1 MVGIES
7 TKPIMK
13 MGMPVV
19 TRPMTTTVI
28 ISAGRSAQLILM
40 VLSRMLKRIRQ
51 QKEKPTAMG
60 KNDQVISEEP
70 RTQMA

>member
-1 MVGIES
+1 
-7 TKPIMK
+7 

-28 ISAGRSAQLILM
+28 ISAGRNAQLILI
-40 VLSRMLKRIRQ
+40 VLRVMFRRIRQ
-51 QKEKPTAMG
+51 QKEKPTEMG